1 MRTLVLRSTILE
13 YSFCLIK
20 FGTQTC
26 SPAYQCLYWDALGQA
41 ISQVKT

>member
-1 MRTLVLRSTILE
+1 MQTLVLRSTILE
-13 YSFCLIK
+13 YSFCLIV

-26 SPAYQCLYWDALGQA
+26 SPAYPFLNWDALGQD